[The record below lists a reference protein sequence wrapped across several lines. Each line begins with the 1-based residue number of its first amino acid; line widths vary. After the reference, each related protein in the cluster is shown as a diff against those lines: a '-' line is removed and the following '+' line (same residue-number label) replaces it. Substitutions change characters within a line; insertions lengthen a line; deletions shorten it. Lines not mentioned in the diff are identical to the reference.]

1 MHSSLTARTEIF
13 SLNYIVGCFYPSLW
27 YTITNLTSL
36 LLTEVFHMLID
47 TNLLV
52 PMTDANQNFS
62 KVVRMVDRDGM
73 AVILKNNQ
81 PKYVVVDFSEYDK
94 IAATLQ
100 MRKQLIDTTAD
111 AIIEDNLEAFL
122 ELGK

>member
-1 MHSSLTARTEIF
+1 
-13 SLNYIVGCFYPSLW
+13 
-27 YTITNLTSL
+27 
-36 LLTEVFHMLID
+36 MLID

-62 KVVRMVDRDGM
+62 KVVRIVDRDGM

-94 IAATLQ
+94 IAAALQ

-111 AIIEDNLEAFL
+111 SIIEDNLEAFL

>member
-1 MHSSLTARTEIF
+1 
-13 SLNYIVGCFYPSLW
+13 
-27 YTITNLTSL
+27 
-36 LLTEVFHMLID
+36 MLID

-52 PMTDANQNFS
+52 TMTDANQNFS

>member
-1 MHSSLTARTEIF
+1 
-13 SLNYIVGCFYPSLW
+13 
-27 YTITNLTSL
+27 
-36 LLTEVFHMLID
+36 MLID

-94 IAATLQ
+94 IAAALQ

-111 AIIEDNLEAFL
+111 AIIEDNLETFL

>member
-1 MHSSLTARTEIF
+1 MLF
-13 SLNYIVGCFYPSLW
+13 
-27 YTITNLTSL
+27 
-36 LLTEVFHMLID
+36 TEVFYMLID

-81 PKYVVVDFSEYDK
+81 PKYVIVDFSEYDK
-94 IAATLQ
+94 IAAALQ
-100 MRKQLIDTTAD
+100 IRKQLIDTTTD
-111 AIIEDNLEAFL
+111 AIIEDNLETFL

>member
-1 MHSSLTARTEIF
+1 
-13 SLNYIVGCFYPSLW
+13 
-27 YTITNLTSL
+27 
-36 LLTEVFHMLID
+36 MLID

-62 KVVRMVDRDGM
+62 KVVRIVDRDGM
-73 AVILKNNQ
+73 AVILQNNQ

-94 IAATLQ
+94 IAAALQ
-100 MRKQLIDTTAD
+100 MRKQLIDSTAD
-111 AIIEDNLEAFL
+111 SIIEDNLEAFL

>member
-1 MHSSLTARTEIF
+1 
-13 SLNYIVGCFYPSLW
+13 
-27 YTITNLTSL
+27 
-36 LLTEVFHMLID
+36 MLID

-52 PMTDANQNFS
+52 SMTDANQNFS

-94 IAATLQ
+94 IAAALQ